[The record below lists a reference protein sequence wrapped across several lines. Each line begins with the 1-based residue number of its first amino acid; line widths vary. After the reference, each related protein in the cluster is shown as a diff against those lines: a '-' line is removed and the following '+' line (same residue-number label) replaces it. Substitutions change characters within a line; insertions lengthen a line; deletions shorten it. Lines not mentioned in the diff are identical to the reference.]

1 MRRRINYETH
11 ERTGEMR
18 KRRQA
23 ENEGRNEDRRVA
35 RWRNQG
41 DGDGWLK

>member
-1 MRRRINYETH
+1 MRSMREQ
-11 ERTGEMR
+11 ERWEMR
-18 KRRQA
+18 GRRQA
-23 ENEGRNEDRRVA
+23 ENEGRNEDGRAA